1 MDKPKSEK
9 PGGGPAT
16 TFANSEDLQNRPAGI
31 LADDT
36 ENRKREARVALAV
49 AALQKIGCV
58 TRRTL
63 DGYWLVSFGGITRR
77 FNDADGLLELA
88 GKAGCK

>member
-1 MDKPKSEK
+1 MDKPTSEK
-9 PGGGPAT
+9 PGGGPAS
-16 TFANSEDLQNRPAGI
+16 TFANSEEPRKQPADI
-31 LADDT
+31 LSDDGT
-36 ENRKREARVALAV
+36 DSKREARIALAV
-49 AALQKIGCV
+49 AALQRIGCI